1 MKHVA
6 LALALALSV
15 SGCDAVKE
23 LGETVAKT
31 VPDHAPMTLV
41 FQSGYK
47 MLVGGKPA
55 PIFGTDECPKADK
68 FLKVLFG
75 PEPDE
80 GQRACVVIAPDTTSV
95 DVLVG
100 FAGGPARETWT
111 VERDGNRTM
120 LRRADG
126 SYLTEAK

>member
-1 MKHVA
+1 MKTVF
-6 LALALALSV
+6 LALAAITLLA
-15 SGCDAVKE
+15 GCDAAKEAMNQVVKE
-23 LGETVAKT
+23 QQ
-31 VPDHAPMTLV
+31 PMTLV

-55 PIFGTDECPKADK
+55 PVFGTDECPKADK
-68 FLKVLFG
+68 FMKAIFG

-80 GQRACVVIAPDTTSV
+80 GQRACVVIAPDTSSI

-100 FAGGPARETWT
+100 FADGPKRETWT
-111 VERDGNRTM
+111 VERDGDRTM